1 MSISCLNKAIQVK
14 GLKPTEKLILIIL
27 ANYADEKGSCY
38 PSHQHIA
45 DIAGLKDLKH
55 IRSIL
60 AKFKKLG
67 HLKVEHRFRP
77 DGGNISN
84 RYHLSITLDE
94 AVEQSIRGEGVQTP
108 TGTQPPTPDVSTPL
122 EVEGY
127 TPTNT
132 KEKKQKKD
140 TDNEFESFW
149 KLYPR
154 KVGKHQARVRYE
166 KEIKS
171 CSPSAMKMWLKRFVE
186 ETEFNKTEEQF
197 IPHCATWLNQ
207 RRYLD
212 YSSNDY
218 KKKMKKTNLNA
229 IAG

>member
-55 IRSIL
+55 IRSII

-94 AVEQSIRGEGVQTP
+94 AVEQTIRGEGVQTGAGGDRA
-108 TGTQPPTPDVSTPL
+108 TPPPIL
-122 EVEGY
+122 
-127 TPTNT
+127 
-132 KEKKQKKD
+132 KKRNKRKIQIMSLSHFG
-140 TDNEFESFW
+140 NSIQERWASI
-149 KLYPR
+149 KL
-154 KVGKHQARVRYE
+154 G
-166 KEIKS
+166 
-171 CSPSAMKMWLKRFVE
+171 
-186 ETEFNKTEEQF
+186 
-197 IPHCATWLNQ
+197 
-207 RRYLD
+207 
-212 YSSNDY
+212 
-218 KKKMKKTNLNA
+218 
-229 IAG
+229 